1 MKTRAIVREEREERA
16 RLRDFH
22 GFGGMPVPPEM
33 PCVEMPRSEN
43 VMDFFENRDMVV
55 RVRSRSGLRAGNGI
69 FSEVRHMT
77 EDDRAVNR
85 MVARELSVRMQSL
98 LMDALLD
105 KLTDGLPFPV
115 RLLCRFYG
123 IQKTSPR
130 RSRRE
135 VVRGVFL
142 SRRTRKC

>member
-1 MKTRAIVREEREERA
+1 
-16 RLRDFH
+16 
-22 GFGGMPVPPEM
+22 
-33 PCVEMPRSEN
+33 
-43 VMDFFENRDMVV
+43 
-55 RVRSRSGLRAGNGI
+55 
-69 FSEVRHMT
+69 MT

-85 MVARELSVRMQSL
+85 MMARELSVRMQSL

-142 SRRTRKC
+142 SRRTRTC